1 MRVKH
6 FVTVLLVLFL
16 GLALTGCAGMST
28 KSTADITCTPKN
40 INAMLK
46 SGEYQKK
53 VDNFL
58 IIQDASSSMA
68 DKLGRSFSNSPTKLT
83 LSKEL
88 VRALNKNLPDNF
100 DVNAGMRAFGP
111 YYSEKGL
118 IYGMTDYT
126 KAGLDDA
133 VLSIAGTG
141 GITPMANSIIHG
153 AYDLLDTPGLTD
165 TPGRTAVILFSDGLN
180 NVSADPV
187 AAAAAMK
194 DMYGNSVCI
203 YTVLLGN
210 DPKGKATMEQIAAA
224 GKCGFATEADNLHS
238 RTLADGSTVGN
249 AGGMGDFVTDV
260 FLEKA
265 PKRMVD
271 GDSDGDGVKDSIDQC
286 PNTPRGI
293 KVDRVG
299 CPVAIPE
306 KLSIT
311 LLIEFDFDKAVVR
324 PQYHNDIQKVANF
337 LKAYPKTNGVLEG
350 HTDSIGSEDYNK
362 GLSKRRAES
371 VKNYLVNKFNINSS
385 RISTVGH
392 GESKPVASN
401 KTSEGRQRNR
411 RVVANI
417 VTITVK

>member
-6 FVTVLLVLFL
+6 FVTVLLVLLL
-16 GLALTGCAGMST
+16 GFALTGCAGMST

-58 IIQDASSSMA
+58 IIQDASSSMS
-68 DKLGRSFSNSPTKLT
+68 DKLGRSFSHSPTKLT

-88 VRALNKNLPDNF
+88 VRALNSHLPDNF

-133 VLSIAGTG
+133 VLSLGGTG
-141 GITPMANSIIHG
+141 GITPMANAIIHG
-153 AYDLLDTPGLTD
+153 AYDLLDTPGLVD
-165 TPGRTAVILFSDGLN
+165 TPGKTAVILFSDGLN

-194 DMYGNSVCI
+194 DMYGNNVCI

-210 DPKGKATMEQIAAA
+210 DPIGKATMEQIAAA
-224 GKCGFATEADNLHS
+224 GKCGFATEANNLHS

-249 AGGMGDFVTDV
+249 AAGMGDFVAKV

-265 PKRMVD
+265 PKKMD
-271 GDSDGDGVKDSIDQC
+271 GDSDGDGVRDSLDQC

-350 HTDSIGSEDYNK
+350 HTDSIGSDAYNK

-371 VKNYLVNKFNINSS
+371 VKKYLVNKFNINGNRLSA
-385 RISTVGH
+385 VGH